1 MLKMYICSFQ
11 IGLIGQTS
19 WARRLRKLQMQDGMV
34 FLRGAVKIST
44 PQAQIDESQKLSN
57 RGCKTKPGSKHSPF
71 KDARKN
77 QLRTLGQITQI
88 PLANAKEH
96 RIYAQTAG
104 FLSVYRHPLHELSL
118 NCKPL
123 QIHDNLEEGEAC

>member
-1 MLKMYICSFQ
+1 M
-11 IGLIGQTS
+11 
-19 WARRLRKLQMQDGMV
+19 
-34 FLRGAVKIST
+34 
-44 PQAQIDESQKLSN
+44 
-57 RGCKTKPGSKHSPF
+57 
-71 KDARKN
+71 
-77 QLRTLGQITQI
+77 LGQITQI

-123 QIHDNLEEGEAC
+123 QIHYNLEEGEAC